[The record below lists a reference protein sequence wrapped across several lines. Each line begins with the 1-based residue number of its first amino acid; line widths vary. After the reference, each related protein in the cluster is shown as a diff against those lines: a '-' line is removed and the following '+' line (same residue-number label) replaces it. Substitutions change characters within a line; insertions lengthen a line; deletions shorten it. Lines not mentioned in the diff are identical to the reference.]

1 MFGRCSLVGTK
12 LLFYIEMLKW
22 LVKYITS
29 MRLIAIGL
37 GFWFRMNEN
46 RA

>member
-1 MFGRCSLVGTK
+1 MD
-12 LLFYIEMLKW
+12 MLKW
-22 LVKYITS
+22 LVKYIMS
-29 MRLIAIGL
+29 MRPIAIEF